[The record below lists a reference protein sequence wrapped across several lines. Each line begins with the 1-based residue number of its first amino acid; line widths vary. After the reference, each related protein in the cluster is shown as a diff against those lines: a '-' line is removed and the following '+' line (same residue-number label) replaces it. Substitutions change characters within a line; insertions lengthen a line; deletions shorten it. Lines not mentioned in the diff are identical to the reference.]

1 MLANGLSSSMLP
13 EFSTRLRMKESLAK
27 IKAKSERLMH
37 LLFPASMVMMLFT
50 RWLFP
55 RVFTPEYI
63 RSADIFLIYLL
74 LIIPRLVFPQTIV
87 IGRKKTRITLIAA
100 ILELAINV
108 PLSLYLIRDYGTVG
122 VALATLFVYIVE
134 KIFLAGYVWVKM
146 KIKPTEYI
154 PVKIYAIYS
163 ILIVILFVLIDHR
176 IIDIH

>member
-1 MLANGLSSSMLP
+1 
-13 EFSTRLRMKESLAK
+13 MKEALAK
-27 IKAKSERLMH
+27 IKAKSEKLMH

-100 ILELAINV
+100 IIELAVNI
-108 PLSLYLIRDYGTVG
+108 PLSLYLIQDYGTVG
-122 VALATLFVYIVE
+122 VALATLIVYIIE
-134 KIFLAGYVWVKM
+134 KMFLAGYVWFKM

-154 PVKIYAIYS
+154 PVKIYAVYS
-163 ILIVILFVLIDHR
+163 IMIIVLFVLIDHR
-176 IIDIH
+176 IIDIQ